1 MYQTNPGL
9 EDVVANSMSSLSF
22 SGVTLVFALA
32 LDGAVWCAVPFV
44 LFAIRRRMDSA

>member
-22 SGVTLVFALA
+22 SGVTLVFALDTFRCSLVRVA
-32 LDGAVWCAVPFV
+32 TFPVRDPPAHG
-44 LFAIRRRMDSA
+44 